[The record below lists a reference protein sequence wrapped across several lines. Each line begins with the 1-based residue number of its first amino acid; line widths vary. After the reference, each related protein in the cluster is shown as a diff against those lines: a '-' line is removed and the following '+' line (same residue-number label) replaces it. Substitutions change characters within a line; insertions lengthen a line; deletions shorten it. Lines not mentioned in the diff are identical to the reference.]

1 MKPAKLKFKLPLI
14 LIIAFIAIAVIFPF
28 LVRDR
33 FLLSIL
39 VEAGVMCLFALGFAA
54 VLHTGQLSL
63 GQAAFA
69 AIGGYMA
76 AILATKSGTPFWL
89 ALLAG
94 GAASAV
100 VAFLLGIAILRIG
113 GLCFSIA
120 TLALGEI
127 AVLIAGKW
135 DKVTQGFTGI
145 AVNAPV
151 VKIGDTVINFA
162 ITQLPYYYIVLLLII
177 LAALVFWRI
186 NHSRLGRIVRSVA
199 VSPILSEHLGVHLT
213 KYRVIIFI
221 LAAFIT
227 GVAGAF
233 YVYYSAWV
241 GPSLFSETLSLS
253 LLIMCA
259 IGGLWS
265 PVAGP
270 VIGAIIVTYLS
281 TLMQIHLQGLAPL
294 VFGVLVIVLIWV
306 LPNGLV
312 ALQYKFPMWVK
323 ELFKKKLVRTN

>member
-1 MKPAKLKFKLPLI
+1 MKFAKPKLKLPTI
-14 LIIAFIAIAVIFPF
+14 LVIVFVAIAVVFPI
-28 LVRDR
+28 LVKDR
-33 FLLSIL
+33 FTLSIL
-39 VEAGVMCLFALGFAA
+39 VEAGVMCLLALGFAA
-54 VLHTGQLSL
+54 VLHSGQLSL

-76 AILATKSGTPFWL
+76 AIMATKIDAPFWL

-100 VAFLLGIAILRIG
+100 IAFVLGIVILRIG

-127 AVLIAGKW
+127 AVIVARNW

-145 AVNAPV
+145 AVTAPV
-151 VKIGDTVINFA
+151 IKIGGAVIDFA
-162 ITQLPYYYIVLLLII
+162 NTIMPYYYIVILFII
-177 LAALVFWRI
+177 LTALIFWRI
-186 NHSRLGRIVRSVA
+186 NHSRLGRISRSVA

-213 KYRVIIFI
+213 KYRVIIFV

-227 GVAGAF
+227 GVAGAL
-233 YVYYSAWV
+233 YVYYGAWM
-241 GPSLFSETLSLS
+241 GPTLFSGTLSIS
-253 LLIMCA
+253 LLIMCV

-270 VIGAIIVTYLS
+270 IIGAIIYTYLG
-281 TLMQIHLQGLAPL
+281 TLMQMRLEGLRPL
-294 VFGVLVIVLIWV
+294 VFGLLVIVLVWI

-312 ALQYKFPMWVK
+312 ALQYKFPLWIK
-323 ELFKKKLVRTN
+323 ALFKKIVVRTG

>member
-1 MKPAKLKFKLPLI
+1 MKLKPKLPLI
-14 LIIAFIAIAVIFPF
+14 LVLAFIAVAVLFPL
-28 LVRDR
+28 LVKDR
-33 FLLSIL
+33 FTLSIL

-54 VLHTGQLSL
+54 VLHSGQLSL

-94 GAASAV
+94 GTASAV
-100 VAFLLGIAILRIG
+100 IAFILGIVILRIG

-127 AVLIAGKW
+127 TVIIARNW
-135 DKVTQGFTGI
+135 DKVTQGFSGI

-151 VKIGDTVINFA
+151 VKIGGTVVNFA
-162 ITQLPYYYIVLLLII
+162 VTQLPYYYIVVLLII
-177 LAALVFWRI
+177 LASLVLWRI
-186 NHSRLGRIVRSVA
+186 NHSRLGRIARSVA
-199 VSPILSEHLGVHLT
+199 VSPVLSEHLGVYLT
-213 KYRVIIFI
+213 KYRLIIFM

-227 GVAGAF
+227 GMGGAF
-233 YVYYSAWV
+233 YVYYGAWA
-241 GPSLFSETLSLS
+241 GPALFSSTLSMS
-253 LLIMCA
+253 LIIMCV

-270 VIGAIIVTYLS
+270 IIGAIIVTYLG
-281 TLMQIHLQGLAPL
+281 TLMQIRLEGLRPL

-306 LPNGLV
+306 MPNGLIT
-312 ALQYKFPMWVK
+312 LQYNLPLWIKGLFRKTLVK
-323 ELFKKKLVRTN
+323 TN

>member
-1 MKPAKLKFKLPLI
+1 MKVVKLKSKLPLI
-14 LIIAFIAIAVIFPF
+14 LAIAFIGIAVIFPL
-28 LVRDR
+28 LVKDR
-33 FLLSIL
+33 FTISIL

-54 VLHTGQLSL
+54 VLHSGQLSL

-69 AIGGYMA
+69 AIGGYTA
-76 AILATKSGTPFWL
+76 AILATKGGAPFWL

-94 GAASAV
+94 GTASAII
-100 VAFLLGIAILRIG
+100 AFILGIVILRIG

-127 AVLIAGKW
+127 TVIIARNW

-151 VKIGDTVINFA
+151 VKIGDTTINFA
-162 ITQLPYYYIVLLLII
+162 LTQLPYYYIVLLLII
-177 LAALVFWRI
+177 LAALILWRI

-199 VSPILSEHLGVHLT
+199 VSPVLSEHLGVYLT
-213 KYRVIIFI
+213 KYRLIIFM

-227 GVAGAF
+227 GVGGAF
-233 YVYYSAWV
+233 YVYYGAWI
-241 GPSLFSETLSLS
+241 GPTLFSSTLSMS

-259 IGGLWS
+259 LGGLWS

-270 VIGAIIVTYLS
+270 IIGAIIVTYLG
-281 TLMQIHLQGLAPL
+281 TLMQMRLEGLRPL
-294 VFGVLVIVLIWV
+294 VFGVMVIVLIWV
-306 LPNGLV
+306 MPNGLV
-312 ALQYKFPMWVK
+312 TLQYNLPLWAKA
-323 ELFKKKLVRTN
+323 LFKKKLVKTN

>member
-1 MKPAKLKFKLPLI
+1 MKFSKPKLKLTSVLVIVFT
-14 LIIAFIAIAVIFPF
+14 AIAVLFPL
-28 LVRDR
+28 LVKDR
-33 FLLSIL
+33 FTLSIL
-39 VEAGVMCLFALGFAA
+39 VESGVMCLLALGFAA
-54 VLHTGQLSL
+54 VLHSGQLSL

-76 AILATKSGTPFWL
+76 AILATKISAPFWL

-94 GAASAV
+94 GIASAV
-100 VAFLLGIAILRIG
+100 IAFLLGIVILRIG

-127 AVLIAGKW
+127 AVIVFRNW

-151 VKIGDTVINFA
+151 IKIGNTVIDFA
-162 ITQLPYYYIVLLLII
+162 NTIIPYYYIVLLFIVATALI
-177 LAALVFWRI
+177 FWRI
-186 NHSRLGRIVRSVA
+186 NHSRLGRISRSVA
-199 VSPILSEHLGVHLT
+199 VSPMLSEHLGVHLT
-213 KYRVIIFI
+213 KYRVIMFV

-233 YVYYSAWV
+233 YVYYGAWI
-241 GPSLFSETLSLS
+241 GPTLFSGTLSIS
-253 LLIMCA
+253 LLIMCV

-270 VIGAIIVTYLS
+270 IIGAVIYTYLG
-281 TLMQIHLQGLAPL
+281 TLMQMRLEGLRPL
-294 VFGVLVIVLIWV
+294 VFGLLVIVLVWI

-312 ALQYKFPMWVK
+312 ALQYKFPIWFK
-323 ELFKKKLVRTN
+323 GLFKKLARTS